1 MLAFYYRLCRDSSIH
16 WFNWALWIA
25 VTINWLGWIPFFLL
39 HSFPCRPVK
48 AFWTFPPMYASPCV
62 DFQAATFG
70 GGVFKLFIDVM
81 ITTLPIPLILRLELN
96 SAQKYGV
103 VVALALGY
111 VVCAAGAVRT
121 YYSYIIFWRTTD
133 IVWYEY
139 PAFLALTV
147 ENDLGI
153 ICACLPSLRP
163 LLGKYAKRVIT
174 SVRSTVHTKKGGLDA
189 KTILESSSP
198 SY

>member
-1 MLAFYYRLCRDSSIH
+1 
-16 WFNWALWIA
+16 
-25 VTINWLGWIPFFLL
+25 
-39 HSFPCRPVK
+39 
-48 AFWTFPPMYASPCV
+48 MYASPCV
-62 DFQAATFG
+62 NFQAATFG

-81 ITTLPIPLILRLELN
+81 ITTLPIPLILRLKLN

-103 VVALALGY
+103 VVTLALGY

-121 YYSYIIFWRTTD
+121 YYTYIIFWRTTD

-153 ICACLPSLRP
+153 VSYHRFRNFTDLANRYRYAPVCHSYDLYLVNMPIELLHQSDRLFATRRVVRMGKRLWRARRHLTKGHRP
-163 LLGKYAKRVIT
+163 IQEA
-174 SVRSTVHTKKGGLDA
+174 HT
-189 KTILESSSP
+189 
-198 SY
+198 

>member
-1 MLAFYYRLCRDSSIH
+1 
-16 WFNWALWIA
+16 
-25 VTINWLGWIPFFLL
+25 
-39 HSFPCRPVK
+39 
-48 AFWTFPPMYASPCV
+48 MYASPCV

-70 GGVFKLFIDVM
+70 GGVFKLFIDIM

-103 VVALALGY
+103 VIALALGY

-153 ICACLPSLRP
+153 VSYGFRNFTDIANHRYRYAPVCHSCDLYLVNMPSELLR
-163 LLGKYAKRVIT
+163 R
-174 SVRSTVHTKKGGLDA
+174 
-189 KTILESSSP
+189 
-198 SY
+198 